1 MVVCCNE
8 MSNAMDREMIIH
20 TERYMIHDGR
30 TYNDIDSEY
39 FLRTAD
45 PNSSR
50 VNYLALNFCPFCGR
64 PLARALWNAEKKK

>member
-8 MSNAMDREMIIH
+8 MSNAMDRAMIIH

-45 PNSSR
+45 PDSSR

>member
-1 MVVCCNE
+1 

-39 FLRTAD
+39 FLRSVD